1 LIRNEAQRVREPAA
15 WLLLAA
21 MALSVIVGLWTLLSA
36 QGQLFDRLVS
46 SFPGGGLNFGD
57 RGLEAFND
65 FGAIYV
71 TALPVVAVVLATLTG
86 GKVSRARE
94 VTLGAAVLQAVA
106 LVLSVI
112 CWLAAFGSDL
122 TTSGKTQN
130 FVANLVCIIVAVAG
144 LMFTLAV
151 LRATEMQGTPA
162 VSTGQAAAGTQ
173 QMPGLAGYGQPGY
186 GPQPGRVPQG
196 QHAHPQHAHSQHAQA
211 QQAQQAQAQQ
221 AQARQAQAQQAQ
233 AQQAQARQAQAQQA
247 QAQPGYGQPGQQGYT
262 QPGYGQ
268 PGYGQPGYGPQPGR
282 VPQGQPTAQQPPVQA
297 GYGQPG
303 QQAYRQ
309 PSQGYT
315 QSGQQAYGQPG
326 QQGYAQPEQGYAQ
339 PGYGQQ
345 GYTQPGQQGYAQ
357 QEYAQPGYGQS
368 GRSQQEYGQPP
379 GETPAGSAGQQPGT
393 PGQQLA
399 PDDHYSAD
407 AEEDPS

>member
-196 QHAHPQHAHSQHAQA
+196 Q
-211 QQAQQAQAQQ
+211 
-221 AQARQAQAQQAQ
+221 
-233 AQQAQARQAQAQQA
+233 
-247 QAQPGYGQPGQQGYT
+247 
-262 QPGYGQ
+262 
-268 PGYGQPGYGPQPGR
+268 
-282 VPQGQPTAQQPPVQA
+282 PTAQQPPVQA

-315 QSGQQAYGQPG
+315 QPGQQAYGQPG

-339 PGYGQQ
+339 QGYAQPAYGQQ

-379 GETPAGSAGQQPGT
+379 GETPAGSAGQQPRT

-399 PDDHYSAD
+399 PDDHYSAA

>member
-1 LIRNEAQRVREPAA
+1 MIRNEAQRVREPAA

-173 QMPGLAGYGQPGY
+173 QMPGPAGYGQPGY

-211 QQAQQAQAQQ
+211 QQAQAQQAQQAQARQAQAQQ

-233 AQQAQARQAQAQQA
+233 AQQAQG
-247 QAQPGYGQPGQQGYT
+247 QPGYGQPGQQGYT

-315 QSGQQAYGQPG
+315 QPGQQAYGQPG

-339 PGYGQQ
+339 PAYGQQ

>member
-233 AQQAQARQAQAQQA
+233 ARQAQAQQA
-247 QAQPGYGQPGQQGYT
+247 QTQPGYGQPGQQGYT

-339 PGYGQQ
+339 QGYAQSAYGQQ